1 MKKMERFRD
10 YLTKKGLQP
19 TTAKRYTSYLET
31 LYFPYFEKT
40 QTPIEK
46 VKYTDL
52 LAYVNY
58 LQEKDFSVNYINHI
72 LSAVRHYYNYLKT
85 TGKVTKNPAA
95 ELFIK
100 GSVRRIPHDLFSTEK
115 LEEIYTGFNQKG
127 IVGKRNKILL
137 GLIIY
142 QGLNTTELS
151 LLEPLHLRLRE
162 GKIDVPGTNQKNR
175 RTLKLEAHQM
185 IDLQEYV
192 TSTRDLI
199 LAITEKETARL
210 FTSMGSSYN
219 LANTLYKITKT
230 LKKQHTDFKNLQQI
244 RQSRI
249 ALWTKQ
255 YDIRQAQYLAG
266 HKYVSSTERYEKT
279 NLEDLQKELN
289 KHHPLN
295 E

>member
-1 MKKMERFRD
+1 MNDINFNE
-10 YLTKKGLQP
+10 YLTKKRLQP
-19 TTAKRYTSYLET
+19 KTIKRYEGYLNT
-31 LYFPYFEKT
+31 LFFPYF
-40 QTPIEK
+40 QAQNCSIEK
-46 VKYTDL
+46 INYTDL
-52 LAYVNY
+52 LAYVRH
-58 LQEKDFSVNYINHI
+58 LQEEKDFSTNYLNHI
-72 LSAVRHYYNYLKT
+72 LSAVRHYFNYLKT
-85 TGKVTKNPAA
+85 NNEITKNPAS

-100 GSVRRIPHDLFSTEK
+100 GAVRRIPHDLFDAEK
-115 LEEIYTGFNQKG
+115 LEEIYTEFNPNG
-127 IVGKRNKILL
+127 IVGKRNRILL

-142 QGLNTTELS
+142 QGLSLAELN
-151 LLEPLHLRLRE
+151 LLEPIHLRLRE
-162 GKIDVPGTNQKNR
+162 GKIDIPGTLQKNR

-192 TSTRDLI
+192 SSTRELI

-219 LANTLYKITKT
+219 LSNILSKITKT
-230 LKKQHTDFKNLQQI
+230 LKKTYPELKNLQQL

-249 ALWTKQ
+249 TLWTKQ
-255 YDIRQAQYLAG
+255 HDIRQAQYLAG

-279 NLEDLQKELN
+279 NLDDLQKELN

>member
-1 MKKMERFRD
+1 MKFKD
-10 YLTKKGLQP
+10 YLAKKGLQP
-19 TTAKRYTSYLET
+19 ETIKCYENYLKK
-31 LYFPYFEKT
+31 LYFPYFKKESVA
-40 QTPIEK
+40 IEK

-52 LAYVNY
+52 LTYVSH

-85 TGKVTKNPAA
+85 TTEVTKNPAA

-100 GSVRRIPHDLFSTEK
+100 GAVRRIPHDLFSTER
-115 LEEIYTGFNQKG
+115 LEEIYTEFNQTG
-127 IVGKRNKILL
+127 IVAKRNKILL
-137 GLIIY
+137 GLIVY

-162 GKIDVPGTNQKNR
+162 GKIDIPSSNQKNR

-185 IDLQEYV
+185 IDLQEYQ
-192 TSTRDLI
+192 SKTRDLI
-199 LAITEKETARL
+199 LAITQKETSRL

-219 LANTLYKITKT
+219 LSNTLYKITKT
-230 LKKQHTDFKNLQQI
+230 LKKQHTDFKNLQQL

-266 HKYVSSTERYEKT
+266 HKYVSSTERYQNT
-279 NLEDLQKELN
+279 HMDDLQKELD

-295 E
+295 D

>member
-1 MKKMERFRD
+1 MEKFKD

-19 TTAKRYTSYLET
+19 ATTKRYISYLET
-31 LYFPYFEKT
+31 LYFPYFKQKDT
-40 QTPIEK
+40 GVEK
-46 VKYTDL
+46 VNYTDL
-52 LAYVNY
+52 LAYVNH

-85 TGKVTKNPAA
+85 TKEVTKNPAA

-100 GSVRRIPHDLFSTEK
+100 GAIRRIPHDLFSTEK
-115 LEEIYTGFNQKG
+115 LEEIYTEFNQNG
-127 IVGKRNKILL
+127 ITGKRNKILL

-151 LLEPLHLRLRE
+151 LLESLHLRLRE

-199 LAITEKETARL
+199 LAITEKETSRL

-230 LKKQHTDFKNLQQI
+230 LKKQHTDFKNLQQL

-249 ALWTKQ
+249 AIWTKQ
-255 YDIRQAQYLAG
+255 HDIRQAQYLAG

-295 E
+295 D

>member
-1 MKKMERFRD
+1 MEKFKD

-19 TTAKRYTSYLET
+19 ATTKRYISYLET
-31 LYFPYFEKT
+31 LYFPYFEKAVIA
-40 QTPIEK
+40 IEQA
-46 VKYTDL
+46 KYTDL
-52 LAYVNY
+52 LAYVNH

-85 TGKVTKNPAA
+85 IQKVTKNPAA

-100 GSVRRIPHDLFSTEK
+100 GAVRRIPHDLFSTEK
-115 LEEIYTGFNQKG
+115 LEEIYTGFNQTG

-151 LLEPLHLRLRE
+151 LLEPIHLRLRE
-162 GKIDVPGTNQKNR
+162 GKIDIPGTNQKNR

-192 TSTRDLI
+192 GNTRDLI
-199 LAITEKETARL
+199 LAITEKETSRL

-230 LKKQHTDFKNLQQI
+230 LKKQHTDFKNLQQL

-289 KHHPLN
+289 KHHPQN

>member
-1 MKKMERFRD
+1 MKTMGYKD
-10 YLTKKGLQP
+10 YLAKKGLQP
-19 TTAKRYTSYLET
+19 TTIKCYANYLEKH
-31 LYFPYFEKT
+31 YFTYFKKKSLA
-40 QTPIEK
+40 IEK

-52 LAYVNY
+52 LAYVNH

-85 TGKVTKNPAA
+85 TKEVTKNPAA

-100 GSVRRIPHDLFSTEK
+100 GAVRRIPHDLFSTEK
-115 LEEIYTGFNQKG
+115 LEEIYTGFNQRG
-127 IVGKRNKILL
+127 IAGKRNKILL

-142 QGLNTTELS
+142 QGLNTAELS
-151 LLEPLHLRLRE
+151 LLESLHLRLRE
-162 GKIDVPGTNQKNR
+162 GKIDVPGTTQKNR

-185 IDLQEYV
+185 IDLQEYQ
-192 TSTRDLI
+192 SKTRDLI

-230 LKKQHTDFKNLQQI
+230 LKDQHTDFKNLQQL

-249 ALWTKQ
+249 AIWTKQ
-255 YDIRQAQYLAG
+255 HDIRQAQYLAG
-266 HKYVSSTERYEKT
+266 HKYVSSTERYQNT
-279 NLEDLQKELN
+279 HMDDLQKELD

-295 E
+295 D

>member
-1 MKKMERFRD
+1 MNFKD
-10 YLTKKGLQP
+10 YLVKKGLQP
-19 TTAKRYTSYLET
+19 TTITRYSNYLEKI
-31 LYFPYFEKT
+31 YFPYFEKKKLAV
-40 QTPIEK
+40 EK

-52 LAYVNY
+52 LPFVSE
-58 LQEKDFSVNYINHI
+58 LQEKNFSVNYMNHI
-72 LSAVRHYYNYLKT
+72 LSTVRHYYNYLKT
-85 TGKVTKNPAA
+85 TQKVTKNPAA

-115 LEEIYTGFNQKG
+115 LEEIYTGFNQTG

-142 QGLNTTELS
+142 QGLNTTELN
-151 LLEPLHLRLRE
+151 LLEPIHLRLRE

-192 TSTRDLI
+192 SSIRDLI
-199 LAITEKETARL
+199 LAFTEKETARL

-230 LKKQHTDFKNLQQI
+230 LKKQHTDFKNLQQL

-279 NLEDLQKELN
+279 NFEDLQKELN

>member
-1 MKKMERFRD
+1 MNFKD
-10 YLTKKGLQP
+10 YLVKKGLQP
-19 TTAKRYTSYLET
+19 TTITRYSNYLEKI
-31 LYFPYFEKT
+31 YFPYFEKKKLAV
-40 QTPIEK
+40 EK

-52 LAYVNY
+52 LPFVSE
-58 LQEKDFSVNYINHI
+58 LQEKNFSVNYMNHI
-72 LSAVRHYYNYLKT
+72 LSTVRHYYNYLKT
-85 TGKVTKNPAA
+85 TQKVTKNPAA

-115 LEEIYTGFNQKG
+115 LEEIYTGFNQTG

-142 QGLNTTELS
+142 QGLNTTELN
-151 LLEPLHLRLRE
+151 LLEPIHLRLRE

-199 LAITEKETARL
+199 LAITEKETSRL

-230 LKKQHTDFKNLQQI
+230 LKKQHTDFKNLQQL

-249 ALWTKQ
+249 TLWTKQ
-255 YDIRQAQYLAG
+255 HDIRQAQYLAG

-295 E
+295 D

>member
-1 MKKMERFRD
+1 MNFKD
-10 YLTKKGLQP
+10 YLAKKRFQP
-19 TTAKRYTSYLET
+19 ETIKCYENYLNK
-31 LYFPYFEKT
+31 LYFPYFEKEV
-40 QTPIEK
+40 IAVEK
-46 VKYTDL
+46 VKYTDI
-52 LAYVNY
+52 LAYVSD
-58 LQEKDFSVNYINHI
+58 LQEKDFSISYINHI
-72 LSAVRHYYNYLKT
+72 LSAVRHYYNYLKVIE
-85 TGKVTKNPAA
+85 KVKRNPAA

-115 LEEIYTGFNQKG
+115 LEEIYTGFNQTG
-127 IVGKRNKILL
+127 IAGKRNKILL

-142 QGLNTTELS
+142 QGLNTTELN
-151 LLEPLHLRLRE
+151 LLEPVHLRLRE

-192 TSTRDLI
+192 STTRNLI
-199 LAITEKETARL
+199 LAFTEKETARL
-210 FTSMGSSYN
+210 FTSMGSSYS
-219 LANTLYKITKT
+219 LSNTLYKITT
-230 LKKQHTDFKNLQQI
+230 MVRDQYPEFKNLQQL

-249 ALWTKQ
+249 ALWTRQ

-279 NLEDLQKELN
+279 NLEDLQKELD